1 MCGLKHLVFRG
12 WLRRSV
18 VTPCVGVWIE
28 TSHSIHI
35 LPFFLV
41 TPCVGVWIET
51 KYIRIRSYGSQGH
64 TLRGCVDWNNFN
76 PYTKITITCHTLR
89 GCVDWNKVTNVQQ
102 CCIAGHTLRGC
113 VDWNLVQYNV
123 CACVYSHT
131 LRGCVDWNITSKVL
145 LLREKVTPCVGV
157 WIETW
162 KVAER
167 NSIKHR
173 HTLRGCVDWNGK
185 PAEALYYF
193 MGHTLRGCVD
203 WNWKHTVRFSTIL
216 VTPCVGVWIETA
228 MRKKYAKKQL
238 SHPAWVCGLKRWN
251 TWS

>member
-1 MCGLKHLVFRG
+1 M
-12 WLRRSV
+12 
-18 VTPCVGVWIE
+18 
-28 TSHSIHI
+28 
-35 LPFFLV
+35 
-41 TPCVGVWIET
+41 
-51 KYIRIRSYGSQGH
+51 
-64 TLRGCVDWNNFN
+64 
-76 PYTKITITCHTLR
+76 
-89 GCVDWNKVTNVQQ
+89 
-102 CCIAGHTLRGC
+102 
-113 VDWNLVQYNV
+113 DWNLIPGFPLKTW
-123 CACVYSHT
+123 YSHT
-131 LRGCVDWNITSKVL
+131 LRGCVDWNNIYKIILQKSDMSHPAWVCGLKQQLWERILHKLKSHPAWVCGLKLLQSPEHQLFLCHTLRGCVDWNYTSFN
-145 LLREKVTPCVGV
+145 LRCP
-157 WIETW
+157 IL
-162 KVAER
+162 
-167 NSIKHR
+167 S